1 VAVYVLVTVVYAL
14 CASNDLWR
22 THTRYNHFVWLADAF
37 LHGRLHLM
45 GQPPAYAGGNDF
57 ARFENQWYVVFPP
70 FPALLVLPFV
80 AITKNVDKVRDG
92 AVFLLLAG
100 IAPVGQLLALERL
113 RQLKLVV
120 LSERVRIALVLLFA
134 FGSVYFFT
142 AVQGTVWFAA
152 HVVATSAIS
161 LYFAASIGAKYPI
174 LAGLALGAA
183 IGTRTHLG
191 FAGVFF
197 VMEALRIARRK
208 GSTGLSRFDW
218 ALVIRR
224 VAPVLVLSACA
235 YAALLWYNRARF
247 HDPFEVGYQFL
258 QIAWRERMQHWGM
271 FSYHYLARNLGLL
284 LTSLP
289 YVSTRSRAV
298 PFQING
304 HGLALWFTTPLYIWL
319 LWPKRRTPLH
329 PACYVTLIL
338 IAVPSLL
345 YQNSGWL
352 QFGQRFSNDYAP
364 LLFMLLALGA
374 ERLGWLFKVAAT
386 WSVVVNLFGALTFQ
400 RQDGD
405 RYYYIDSSQ
414 RVIYEPD

>member
-1 VAVYVLVTVVYAL
+1 
-14 CASNDLWR
+14 
-22 THTRYNHFVWLADAF
+22 
-37 LHGRLHLM
+37 M

-70 FPALLVLPFV
+70 FPALLLLPFV

-100 IAPVGQLLALERL
+100 VAPVGQLLALDRL

-152 HVVATSAIS
+152 HVVATSAMS
-161 LYFAASIGAKYPI
+161 LYLAASIGAKYPI

-191 FAGVFF
+191 LAGVFF
-197 VMEALRIARRK
+197 IMEALRIARRK
-208 GSTGLSRFDW
+208 GGTGLSRFDW
-218 ALVIRR
+218 GLVIPR

-289 YVSTRSRAV
+289 YVGTRSRAV

-304 HGLALWFTTPLYIWL
+304 HGLALWFTTPMYIWL

-338 IAVPSLL
+338 TAVPSLL